1 MCHNSHICERDKCS
15 PKAVHGPTTRCIKCL
30 RTFYLLCF
38 GFPKCG
44 TNAVKTKFAFD
55 SHFACDPNSIVFT
68 CGACDAVFLDDAVNH
83 SMETTRKNIQPITT
97 TASPSAP
104 NRTNAIHLTP
114 TAYSTSDNDNP
125 ISNATLKKEIMTIN
139 SMLKSV
145 KQSLNIHTDDLSS
158 IKQLSTD
165 IYQSVNH
172 SKPSPIGNI
181 PVQSSSV
188 PQSIPFSQI
197 MQDQRTTNRNSMK
210 RSAAA
215 MKTPTN
221 DKPKQLP
228 APKLGTR
235 TSKSNLKIASVQAQK
250 PKFDKSIH
258 VSRIDK
264 SVSLDMIND
273 YIAQNSQLKPSD
285 DFRCTLLVKKDKDIN
300 SLSFISYKIDVNS
313 VHFAELIDVNF
324 WPEGAYIREF
334 IPQERKS
341 QTLAD
346 FLPNQP
352 VNEPTHPSKLTKI
365 NDVTNTK
372 NETIQPNIMNE
383 VPLAATSTTQPNQLP
398 MSETVSLS
406 SQAASTPM
414 ELTPDS

>member
-1 MCHNSHICERDKCS
+1 MCRNSHICEREKCP
-15 PKAVHGPTTRCIKCL
+15 PKCVSGPTTRCIKCL

-38 GFPKCG
+38 GFSKCG
-44 TNAVKTKFAFD
+44 TNAVKTKLAFD
-55 SHFACDPNSIVFT
+55 SHFACDPDSIIFT

-83 SMETTRKNIQPITT
+83 SMETTRKEIQLPTT
-97 TASPSAP
+97 TATPSAP
-104 NRTNAIHLTP
+104 KKTNAIHNTP
-114 TAYSTSDNDNP
+114 ISENINP
-125 ISNATLKKEIMTIN
+125 ISNATLKKELMTLN

-145 KQSLNIHTDDLSS
+145 KQSLNIHTNDLSS

-165 IYQSVNH
+165 IYQTVNQ
-172 SKPSPIGNI
+172 SKPSPTSNI

-235 TSKSNLKIASVQAQK
+235 TMQSNLKIASVQAQK

-264 SVSLDMIND
+264 SVSLDMVND
-273 YIAQNSQLKPSD
+273 YIAQNSQLKPSE
-285 DFRCTLLVKKDKDIN
+285 DFKCTLLVKKDKDIN

-324 WPEGAYIREF
+324 WPQGAYIREF

-352 VNEPTHPSKLTKI
+352 ENENELTHPNKVTKT
-365 NDVTNTK
+365 NDGTTTK
-372 NETIQPNIMNE
+372 NETTTPNIMSD
-383 VPLAATSTTQPNQLP
+383 TDHLP
-398 MSETVSLS
+398 
-406 SQAASTPM
+406 SQTASTSM
-414 ELTPDS
+414 EVTSDS